1 MFGNMKERCNCGSK
15 NIDRLQSL
23 SRWREIA
30 VDGLPG
36 DEYKT
41 KWIEFVD
48 MTENFY
54 GSSLAARMILWRQ
67 DMGEV
72 FLRAEFTHWRPID
85 LPTP

>member
-1 MFGNMKERCNCGSK
+1 MKERCNCGSK